1 MIDPTDP
8 RFDGILEITVRTVHR
23 IKLFATSRFCLEK
36 GDDTYKLKGDMT
48 IITKSSASSTVQT
61 ESGVILY

>member
-1 MIDPTDP
+1 MADAS
-8 RFDGILEITVRTVHR
+8 
-23 IKLFATSRFCLEK
+23 ATSEFCLEK